1 MSVNFTISLNP
12 APTHPAIALMLEAW
26 ERLEAD
32 NHLLFTIY

>member
-12 APTHPAIALMLEAW
+12 APAPAIALMLEAW

-32 NHLLFTIY
+32 NHLLLTIY